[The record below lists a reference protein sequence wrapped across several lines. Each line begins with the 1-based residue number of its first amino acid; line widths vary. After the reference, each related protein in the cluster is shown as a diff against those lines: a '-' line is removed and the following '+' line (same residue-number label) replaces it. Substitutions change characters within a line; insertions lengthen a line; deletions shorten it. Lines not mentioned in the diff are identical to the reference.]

1 MASQNSSNKTWRY
14 HVREFF
20 WPLLDD
26 PIEPD
31 QSEEDQAV
39 VPPEETVLVESE
51 NLDQAFEL
59 MSKFADS
66 EEERRK
72 TIESKATLF
81 LSTISIATTLVVASN
96 TVLTGNAEKSWPV
109 IASVAISF
117 VLTVYTA
124 CTVWYS
130 VKALERGNYAVLG
143 FRDLNH
149 AGDSDE
155 YKKHL
160 MLTVRK
166 KTKSNF
172 ATIDE
177 KVDYLTMAQAY
188 YKRAIVVICLY
199 ALLILLFC
207 LFSKPAAQQP
217 KAKATGYNST
227 KFSRSPSI
235 WS

>member
-1 MASQNSSNKTWRY
+1 MASQTSSNKTWRY

-31 QSEEDQAV
+31 QPGPNEAATQ
-39 VPPEETVLVESE
+39 PEEIVLVESE
-51 NLDQAFEL
+51 NLDKAFEL

-117 VLTVYTA
+117 ILTVYTA

-149 AGDSDE
+149 SGSTDD

-160 MLTVRK
+160 ILTLRN
-166 KTKSNF
+166 KTKRNF

-177 KVDYLTMAQAY
+177 KVDYVTMAQAY

-207 LFSKPAAQQP
+207 LFYKSTTQQQ
-217 KAKATGYNST
+217 KAKTAVFNS
-227 KFSRSPSI
+227 KEISI
-235 WS
+235 TSSNQS

>member
-1 MASQNSSNKTWRY
+1 MASQTSSNKTWRY

-31 QSEEDQAV
+31 QSEADQTV
-39 VPPEETVLVESE
+39 VSPEETVLVQAE

-117 VLTVYTA
+117 VLTVYTT

-130 VKALERGNYAVLG
+130 VKAMERGNYSVLG

-149 AGDSDE
+149 AGDTDD

-160 MLTVRK
+160 ILTLRN
-166 KTKSNF
+166 KTKRNF

-177 KVDYLTMAQAY
+177 KVDYVTMAQAY

-207 LFSKPAAQQP
+207 LFYKTTIQQP
-217 KAKATGYNST
+217 KAKATGFNST
-227 KFSRSPSI
+227 MISITSSNRS
-235 WS
+235 

>member
-1 MASQNSSNKTWRY
+1 M
-14 HVREFF
+14 
-20 WPLLDD
+20 
-26 PIEPD
+26 
-31 QSEEDQAV
+31 
-39 VPPEETVLVESE
+39 VESE

-59 MSKFADS
+59 ISKFADS
-66 EEERRK
+66 EEDRRK

-117 VLTVYTA
+117 VLTVYTV

-143 FRDLNH
+143 FKDLNH
-149 AGDSDE
+149 AGNTDD

-160 MLTVRK
+160 ILTMRK
-166 KTKSNF
+166 KTKRNF

-177 KVDYLTMAQAY
+177 KIDYVTMAQAY
-188 YKRAIVVICLY
+188 YKRAIMVICLY

-207 LFSKPAAQQP
+207 LFYKPAIQPP
-217 KAKATGYNST
+217 KAKANETGKTANVYHKQISACGRCFHRT
-227 KFSRSPSI
+227 TI
-235 WS
+235 L